1 MPPLS
6 TQEQDDQQCNDEAE
20 NCSTFCQSSAQQQ
33 VGLDL
38 AGCFGLA
45 ADGLRCLTGRNADAD
60 AAANTSQRCDASA
73 QSYESVPCY
82 RFSEKVLQCA
92 KKSRRP
98 RRPRP
103 TSSFAHAL
111 PGAFY
116 VTYHSTIVPNFVAPG
131 PTFYVLLYSIS
142 QRPKKCCVFCTNFRS
157 YLMPIAQFPSGSS
170 SFRFVFRVKNGA
182 KSAHYSPFVYPVY
195 QIYIGG
201 PAAMQ
206 PQTRL

>member
-1 MPPLS
+1 M
-6 TQEQDDQQCNDEAE
+6 
-20 NCSTFCQSSAQQQ
+20 
-33 VGLDL
+33 
-38 AGCFGLA
+38 
-45 ADGLRCLTGRNADAD
+45 
-60 AAANTSQRCDASA
+60 
-73 QSYESVPCY
+73 
-82 RFSEKVLQCA
+82 LQCA

-142 QRPKKCCVFCTNFRS
+142 QQPKKCCVFCANFRS
-157 YLMPIAQFPSGSS
+157 CLMPIAQFPSGFS

-182 KSAHYSPFVYPVY
+182 KSAYYSLYVYPVY
-195 QIYIGG
+195 QIYIGR
-201 PAAMQ
+201 PTAMQ
-206 PQTRL
+206 PPNAAVILPLYNCNTDLIWPFTAFRPGGTAGGRWHGSAGRSRTSASTAPWGSCSQRCAPRCQSWAP